1 MNYFQNVWDW
11 LADGSHWTGPEG
23 VPHRLVQ
30 HVQICAI
37 SLLVAALIVV
47 PIGVVLGHFGRGGF
61 LAINLSNVGRAIPAI
76 AILLMAVLAFGIG
89 DPPST

>member
-23 VPHRLVQ
+23 VPNRLVQ

-37 SLLVAALIVV
+37 SLLVAALIAVRSAWCSNAS
-47 PIGVVLGHFGRGGF
+47 PGR
-61 LAINLSNVGRAIPAI
+61 LPAINISNVGRHPRDRD
-76 AILLMAVLAFGIG
+76 LAG
-89 DPPST
+89 DRLVRNR